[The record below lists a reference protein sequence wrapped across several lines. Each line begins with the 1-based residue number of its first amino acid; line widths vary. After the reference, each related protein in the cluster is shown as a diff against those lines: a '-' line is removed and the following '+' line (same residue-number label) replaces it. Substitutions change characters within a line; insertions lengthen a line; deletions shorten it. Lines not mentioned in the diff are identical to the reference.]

1 MAHDNKNEKTEFSD
15 IKFDPSSSQE
25 KIEDISNSKR
35 HADEL
40 AELSGIEA
48 TAASKAAWLISITVS
63 LGGLLFGYDTGYI
76 SSVLVTIGTSLG
88 HELTSSEQELVT
100 SLTSGGALVGA
111 VIAGT
116 LADRFGRKLPI
127 FLACLVFVIGT
138 VLQTAAYHLP
148 QFAVGRFVVGLGV
161 GSAAMVVPLYISEL
175 APAKYRGRMIAFNN
189 MSVTFGQLL
198 ASAIGAGFA
207 QVGGSGSQAWRAT
220 VGIGAA
226 PAIILAGL
234 LTLCPE
240 SPRQLV
246 AHGKVDQASVVL
258 TRIYPTSTEEQ
269 RRAKIMSI
277 EMSIREA
284 TQTMVADSFWKT
296 LTRIFTTPATFRA
309 VLTACTIMAI
319 SQLSGF
325 NTLMYY
331 SATLFKIVGF
341 NNATAVA
348 ITVSATNFVFSIV
361 NLVIVD
367 KFGRRRILLITIFG
381 MSVCLIIA
389 AVSFHFIPINLHT
402 LEVQSDEIGWPG
414 YLLIVI
420 IICFVGFYSSG
431 VATVAWIGTEL
442 IPMEVRAIGTMLN
455 TVTCWSTN
463 IIIASTFLSMMKGI
477 TPSGAFGFYA
487 AICFVG
493 WLFVIFCF
501 PEVKGMPLENIR
513 EVFHH
518 GFGVRYARGW
528 QKENKAYAKVN
539 AGNSQAFGH

>member
-1 MAHDNKNEKTEFSD
+1 MAHNTSD
-15 IKFDPSSSQE
+15 AKKVDTFNQRSSSID
-25 KIEDISNSKR
+25 KIEDITTAR
-35 HADEL
+35 ED
-40 AELSGIEA
+40 AEQIANLSGIEA
-48 TAASKAAWLISITVS
+48 TAASRAAWLISMTVS

-76 SSVLVTIGTSLG
+76 SSVLVTIGMSLG
-88 HELTSSEQELVT
+88 HELSSSEQELVT

-111 VIAGT
+111 VVAGMIA
-116 LADRFGRKLPI
+116 DKYGRKLPI
-127 FLACLVFVIGT
+127 FLACGVFVIGT

-161 GSAAMVVPLYISEL
+161 GSTAMIVPLYISEL

-207 QVGGSGSQAWRAT
+207 QVGGANSQAWRAT

-226 PAIILAGL
+226 PAILLTGL

-246 AHGKVDQASVVL
+246 AHGKVDEASVIL
-258 TRIYPTSTEEQ
+258 TRLYPTSTEEQ

-277 EMSIREA
+277 EMSINEA
-284 TQTMVADSFWKT
+284 TQTMVDDSVFKT
-296 LTRIFTTPATFRA
+296 LARIFTTGSTFRA
-309 VLTACTIMAI
+309 VLVACTIMAI

-348 ITVSATNFVFSIV
+348 ITVSATNFIFSLV
-361 NLVIVD
+361 NLVIID
-367 KFGRRRILLITIFG
+367 KFGRRRILLVTVLG
-381 MSVCLIIA
+381 MSICLVIA
-389 AVSFHFIPINLHT
+389 SVSFSYIPIDLHT
-402 LEVQSDEIGWPG
+402 LAVQSDEIGWPG
-414 YLLIVI
+414 YILIATI
-420 IICFVGFYSSG
+420 IIFVGFYSSG

-442 IPMEVRAIGTMLN
+442 IPMEVRAVGTMLN

-463 IIIASTFLSMMKGI
+463 IIISSTFLSMMKGI
-477 TPSGAFGFYA
+477 ASSGAFGIYA
-487 AICFVG
+487 GICFFG
-493 WLFVIFCF
+493 WLFAIFCF
-501 PEVKGMPLENIR
+501 PEVKGMPLEAIR
-513 EVFHH
+513 EVFEH
-518 GFGVRYARGW
+518 GFGVRYARKW
-528 QKENKAYAKVN
+528 QKENKEFAKIN